1 MPWRYPGELL
11 ESDDALSCIKLKYV
25 YRLQLKYKEVLARI

>member
-1 MPWRYPGELL
+1 MPWRYPGEIL

-25 YRLQLKYKEVLARI
+25 YRPQLKGKEVLA